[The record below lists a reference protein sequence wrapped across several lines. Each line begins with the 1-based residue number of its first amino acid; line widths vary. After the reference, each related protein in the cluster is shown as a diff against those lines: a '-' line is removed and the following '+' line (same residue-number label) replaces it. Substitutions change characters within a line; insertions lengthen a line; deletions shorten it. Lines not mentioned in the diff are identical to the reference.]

1 MAKPALIAELLQQGL
16 AHHQSGRPAEAAQLY
31 RQVLAREPNQPAAN
45 HLLGLLHLQAGAP
58 QEAVELI
65 SRAVRANPQEAQYHA
80 NLGVALNAAARPAEA
95 LAALDRALRLRPA
108 FPEALS
114 NRGMALKRLGRLP
127 EATESYRQALKLRP
141 NEAGFH
147 FNLANTLLDYGDW
160 LAAEAAYSAALK
172 LRPLYPAATS
182 GLAAVLDYLG
192 RSAEAADLLHQA
204 LQQQPQQ
211 PELHYRLGRALYQQH
226 DLPKAAASYRRAIAL
241 RPTYGDAQH
250 QLAQMLDR
258 AVHPG
263 DIPALEALL
272 ARPDL
277 APDDRA
283 YLGFALGR
291 SLTDI
296 GEHDAAIAAYD
307 AANALRHQTEAAA
320 VEAALAELQSLPE
333 RYPIA
338 TDDPGYTDYAPIFI
352 VGLPRSGKS
361 TLECLLS
368 TQPGL
373 HAAGELRFLGQLA
386 ADPGSTGSYRELGA
400 AYAAR
405 ARTIAPQGA
414 TVIDTMPG
422 NFRHIGL
429 IRLALPRARVIHCT
443 RARAAHRVALY
454 EKHFAAAGYEYSWS
468 THDII
473 RYHDAYSRLISAW
486 HARYPGFV
494 LDLDV
499 ANLTASAVA
508 DLQRFCDLPPFG
520 HDSAPAESEPR
531 LDALPPAAAAER
543 HAAHLAA
550 YGRHH
555 PELLR

>member
-1 MAKPALIAELLQQGL
+1 MAKPRSTAELLQQGL
-16 AHHQSGRPAEAAQLY
+16 AHHQSGRPAEAARLY
-31 RQVLAREPNQPAAN
+31 AQVLAREPGQPAAN
-45 HLLGLLHLQAGAP
+45 HLLGLLRLQSGAP

-65 SRAVRANPQEAQYHA
+65 SRAVRANPGEAQYHA

-95 LAALDRALRLRPA
+95 LAALDRALSRRPA

-114 NRGMALKRLGRLP
+114 NRGMALKRLGRP
-127 EATESYRQALKLRP
+127 AEAAASYRQAIALRP

-160 LAAEAAYSAALK
+160 LAAEAAYRRALQ
-172 LRPLYPAATS
+172 LRPLYPAATA

-192 RSAEAADLLHQA
+192 RSAEAADLLQRA
-204 LQQQPQQ
+204 LRDQPQN
-211 PELHYRLGRALYQQH
+211 PELHYRLGRTLYQQGQ
-226 DLPKAAASYRRAIAL
+226 LPAAAESYRRAIAL

-258 AVHPG
+258 ASRPDDVA
-263 DIPALEALL
+263 ALEALL

-277 APDDRA
+277 APDDRI

-291 SLTDI
+291 SLTDL
-296 GEHDAAIAAYD
+296 GAHDAAIAAYD
-307 AANALRHQTEAAA
+307 QANALRRQTEAAP
-320 VEAALAELQSLPE
+320 VEAALAELATLPD
-333 RYPIA
+333 RYPA
-338 TDDPGYTDYAPIFI
+338 AADPGYPDYAPIFI

-361 TLECLLS
+361 TLERLLA
-368 TQPGL
+368 TRPGL
-373 HAAGELRFLGQLA
+373 HPAGELRFLGQLA
-386 ADPGSTGSYRELGA
+386 AELGAAGSFRELGA

-405 ARTIAPQGA
+405 ARAIAPPGA
-414 TVIDTMPG
+414 TVIDTMPA
-422 NFRHIGL
+422 NFRHVGL

-443 RARAAHRVALY
+443 RSPAAHRVALY
-454 EKHFAAAGYEYSWS
+454 EKHFAAAGYEYSCT

-473 RYHDAYSRLISAW
+473 RYHDAYSRLMSAW

-494 LDLDV
+494 LDLDL
-499 ANLTASAVA
+499 ANLAASGMA

-531 LDALPPAAAAER
+531 LDALPPAAAAQR
-543 HAAHLAA
+543 QAAHLAA
-550 YGRHH
+550 YRRHH
-555 PELLR
+555 PELLQ